1 MGGGDQFIGHRYVN
15 EPWVDGGLTVDY
27 GWSSASPINLV
38 AQPDGKTIEI
48 QYTDA
53 AGQTVSDTALFVS
66 LFRGTVLNDQLDL
79 RQFTSNHVGE
89 RWALFTVTGG
99 SDTVWGN
106 GSTTLSLAYN
116 QSSNGAGASIDL
128 AAGEADLSHLKAG
141 SAAFGRLKYSD
152 IASAHGG
159 PLADTLTGN
168 QFGNTLRG
176 MAGDDVL
183 DGRSGFDTASY
194 RNSTGPIHVRLAD
207 GIVSGNSS
215 VGTDT
220 LKSIELIQGSYFDDL
235 YDARGFSNQSA
246 NASSDTALGGTF
258 NHFRD
263 LGGNDQIIGNGNT
276 AVEYATSMVGI
287 HADLGQGFVDAR
299 LESDKLRP
307 EYLTLG
313 RDTLVDVYRVR
324 GSALDDLLIGG
335 GKGRTAEMS
344 STIEMFDPGAGDD
357 TIDGRGGWDI
367 VGYWGAPAGIS
378 LDLSYVA
385 GQVIEDGYG
394 GTDTLIGVERV
405 SGSAFADTML
415 GSQTNDGLQFG
426 VEMLEGLAGDDRI
439 AGRGGLDFAAYYQA
453 PAGVKVWLDIGSVQ
467 ASQMFG
473 TETIEF
479 RGRAE
484 DGYGTIDLL
493 SGIEGIEGSAHDDSL
508 YGSAADEHFSGRE
521 GNDLIDGGA
530 GSDWARY
537 NHAAAGVEVDLA
549 LGTAKDGLGGTDTL
563 ISIEHVRGSDFGDRL
578 IGNAGNNSLQGRDGN
593 DTLIGGAGFDTAV
606 YRGARSD
613 YDIRANADGSW
624 TVRDLRAAPSFDAKT
639 GEWSVHDGIDT
650 ISEIESL
657 QFADGTQSP
666 VGARFSGNGHY
677 YDLVTE
683 AGSWSSALQKA
694 ALSSYRGMSGY
705 LATLTSAAENQFV
718 FSVFSGALPSHKTIW
733 LGATDQTEEG
743 VWRWASGPETGQL
756 LTYTNWGGPV
766 VPSEPNNGN
775 GSPYFGPQHYLAL
788 PLSWGGRWD
797 DGWEVAPEFIGD
809 PDLYAGYVIE
819 YGGLPPSY
827 TITPSATTVN
837 EGETITFT
845 IDTVNVEWGTEI
857 AYTLSGI
864 SAADLA
870 AGSMTGTAIV
880 QPNGIDGRATVTLS
894 LKADS
899 LTEGNES
906 LTIQV
911 GELSSSV
918 AVLDS
923 STRPPVEVRFAS
935 LTASTINAE
944 FWIDAGMALENF
956 DFALSLLQPSAFA
969 LSSAPLSID
978 VASFSGWNGFLE
990 PSPGTAGEYLMSAF
1004 TGSLNPVTDPPNPI
1018 RFASFQ
1024 VNRLASADS
1033 LQIALKDLILNSTS
1047 VAGVALFE
1055 MPLSTTVSISST
1067 TTSVAESAP
1076 AASRK
1081 MVFDVQLDQ
1090 ALLTTES
1097 LSWALERLDSTE
1109 AMAIDFDSA
1118 VQGSISLAAGQIQ
1131 ARIEVTIK
1139 DDAIV
1144 EADERFQLR
1153 LSQASAGLRLA
1164 ANSVSVPVTIVDDDR
1179 SLARLEPV
1187 TASPIVEGNAGSTV
1201 YAFEIVLD
1209 QAPVSAQTVSWSVMG
1224 SGAAAADGA
1233 DFQGGALPSG
1243 TASFAAGQT
1252 RQRVEVR
1259 IAGDTLA
1266 EANESFTVQLNAAS
1280 SRVDLSSTQRSLS
1293 ATIQSDDGVA
1303 VNGRV
1308 YHWKNHALLSDV
1320 MVMAMQQP
1328 AASAGTS
1335 PPLFELRAA
1344 RMDPSGTLSAELWA
1358 RPASASQTLDLSLQI
1373 NQGMELSF
1381 ERDTT
1386 SLSASW
1392 WVESNVVK
1400 QPGATELLLS
1410 GAVASET
1417 AALTAAARLG
1427 TIRIAT
1433 GTAATALELDF
1444 AAGTLGTQLLTPYTL
1459 AAHTDRTAGDG
1470 VIDLGMMQPGAYTLM
1485 ASKALTTGETGG
1497 AILSSDALA
1506 ALRMSV
1512 GLNPNADPDGT
1523 GPQSAPLVSPYQFI
1537 AADVNGD
1544 GRVNSADA
1552 LGILKMA
1559 VKRSDAPAREWLFVD
1574 EGFDFWNE
1582 AANSGKGAF
1591 TTTRTNIS
1599 WDKEPD
1605 MMLGSGSTPTSATH
1619 TSNLIAILKGD
1630 VNGSWSAP
1638 AGSSALPD
1646 SYFHMLAAAN
1656 PLGMHIN
1663 QFGLAPVL

>member
-1 MGGGDQFIGHRYVN
+1 VHFWQ
-15 EPWVDGGLTVDY
+15 GGL
-27 GWSSASPINLV
+27 
-38 AQPDGKTIEI
+38 
-48 QYTDA
+48 
-53 AGQTVSDTALFVS
+53 
-66 LFRGTVLNDQLDL
+66 
-79 RQFTSNHVGE
+79 
-89 RWALFTVTGG
+89 
-99 SDTVWGN
+99 
-106 GSTTLSLAYN
+106 
-116 QSSNGAGASIDL
+116 
-128 AAGEADLSHLKAG
+128 
-141 SAAFGRLKYSD
+141 
-152 IASAHGG
+152 
-159 PLADTLTGN
+159 
-168 QFGNTLRG
+168 
-176 MAGDDVL
+176 
-183 DGRSGFDTASY
+183 
-194 RNSTGPIHVRLAD
+194 
-207 GIVSGNSS
+207 
-215 VGTDT
+215 
-220 LKSIELIQGSYFDDL
+220 
-235 YDARGFSNQSA
+235 
-246 NASSDTALGGTF
+246 
-258 NHFRD
+258 
-263 LGGNDQIIGNGNT
+263 
-276 AVEYATSMVGI
+276 
-287 HADLGQGFVDAR
+287 
-299 LESDKLRP
+299 
-307 EYLTLG
+307 
-313 RDTLVDVYRVR
+313 
-324 GSALDDLLIGG
+324 
-335 GKGRTAEMS
+335 
-344 STIEMFDPGAGDD
+344 
-357 TIDGRGGWDI
+357 
-367 VGYWGAPAGIS
+367 
-378 LDLSYVA
+378 
-385 GQVIEDGYG
+385 
-394 GTDTLIGVERV
+394 
-405 SGSAFADTML
+405 SGSAISGL
-415 GSQTNDGLQFG
+415 YSNWNDL
-426 VEMLEGLAGDDRI
+426 DDW
-439 AGRGGLDFAAYYQA
+439 G
-453 PAGVKVWLDIGSVQ
+453 
-467 ASQMFG
+467 
-473 TETIEF
+473 
-479 RGRAE
+479 
-484 DGYGTIDLL
+484 GYG
-493 SGIEGIEGSAHDDSL
+493 SL
-508 YGSAADEHFSGRE
+508 HGADMAMMHMSMDKVG
-521 GNDLIDGGA
+521 GWGDTPGIDG
-530 GSDWARY
+530 S
-537 NHAAAGVEVDLA
+537 NH
-549 LGTAKDGLGGTDTL
+549 
-563 ISIEHVRGSDFGDRL
+563 
-578 IGNAGNNSLQGRDGN
+578 
-593 DTLIGGAGFDTAV
+593 
-606 YRGARSD
+606 
-613 YDIRANADGSW
+613 
-624 TVRDLRAAPSFDAKT
+624 
-639 GEWSVHDGIDT
+639 
-650 ISEIESL
+650 
-657 QFADGTQSP
+657 
-666 VGARFSGNGHY
+666 
-677 YDLVTE
+677 
-683 AGSWSSALQKA
+683 
-694 ALSSYRGMSGY
+694 GY
-705 LATLTSAAENQFV
+705 IV
-718 FSVFSGALPSHKTIW
+718 
-733 LGATDQTEEG
+733 
-743 VWRWASGPETGQL
+743 
-756 LTYTNWGGPV
+756 
-766 VPSEPNNGN
+766 
-775 GSPYFGPQHYLAL
+775 
-788 PLSWGGRWD
+788 
-797 DGWEVAPEFIGD
+797 
-809 PDLYAGYVIE
+809 E
-819 YGGLPPSY
+819 YGGLPATY
-827 TITPSATTVN
+827 KINPSAATVS
-837 EGETITFT
+837 EGSTVTFT

-1233 DFQGGALPSG
+1233 DFQGGTLPSG